1 MQAEP
6 PKIIV
11 TQTGIAD
18 TVKTGVG
25 KVEQE
30 LVLRKQEDVEG
41 DERGCQSSGLAC
53 FRRGRRQKK

>member
-1 MQAEP
+1 MQVKP
-6 PKIIV
+6 PKTIV

-41 DERGCQSSGLAC
+41 HRERMTILMLFFIPATN
-53 FRRGRRQKK
+53 